1 VVNRIK
7 SAIVNFIKAAQ
18 CVVVETLLAAFGVF
32 LDQTIQTAFPPIKAM
47 TMTPMCV
54 TKAAKQAEKK
64 PPPVH
69 PPPPSSLEK
78 GITSGYK
85 GITSGSARNE
95 MLGRKPSSAEAWK
108 AIGEAFQGV
117 VKNPSRRSIVM
128 FIWQLFVFIVN
139 KIDNDSLNKFVS
151 SAATKTIMWLVNMI
165 WDALCGN
172 FGTAL
177 MSLLA
182 QLIFCNW
189 EACNSKCVVQA
200 FNFGDQPTQGST
212 DDSWDDNMVDTLD
225 AGRARPTLE
234 KSDYHSSEKTCSAR
248 PITLAFALKDG
259 GQGGGYGVSTICD
272 DPQCNVESYDGLD
285 HTALLGET
293 SESESITA
301 ATMNKIE
308 YGEEG
313 SGSHCDIEQGCLN
326 GHRKCKVT
334 SEIDINPVGCSDGGL
349 TVSKGTIGTMVRP
362 KCGCSYTLC
371 MKMRGTTRGI
381 STAHAQTHNEASKH
395 DANMLP
401 SCSPPVSR
409 SPRVLIS
416 LCEGYEAL
424 AGEHKDDQASCRL

>member
-1 VVNRIK
+1 MWSLGVGNAEITCLHQLVTDQPPPPPPFPSLSLPLPPAFLEHVGRACEFLFEAIGAIQNVVNRIK

-177 MSLLA
+177 MS
-182 QLIFCNW
+182 
-189 EACNSKCVVQA
+189 
-200 FNFGDQPTQGST
+200 
-212 DDSWDDNMVDTLD
+212 
-225 AGRARPTLE
+225 
-234 KSDYHSSEKTCSAR
+234 
-248 PITLAFALKDG
+248 
-259 GQGGGYGVSTICD
+259 
-272 DPQCNVESYDGLD
+272 
-285 HTALLGET
+285 
-293 SESESITA
+293 
-301 ATMNKIE
+301 
-308 YGEEG
+308 
-313 SGSHCDIEQGCLN
+313 
-326 GHRKCKVT
+326 
-334 SEIDINPVGCSDGGL
+334 
-349 TVSKGTIGTMVRP
+349 
-362 KCGCSYTLC
+362 
-371 MKMRGTTRGI
+371 TTW
-381 STAHAQTHNEASKH
+381 
-395 DANMLP
+395 
-401 SCSPPVSR
+401 R
-409 SPRVLIS
+409 S
-416 LCEGYEAL
+416 
-424 AGEHKDDQASCRL
+424 